1 MSKAKV
7 ISMASVPTKRLAN
20 DSWIKLLITRETVQD
35 NHASVGFSC
44 FTPGTVTKPIAH
56 KVEEFM
62 MVVKGQGELRLND
75 ECIPFKENDAIFVP
89 PDIWHWVANTGDE
102 DIIMV
107 FGFAYYE
114 YPPTQSC

>member
-7 ISMASVPTKRLAN
+7 ISLADVPIKNLAN
-20 DSWIKLLITRETVQD
+20 NSWIKMLITRKTVQD

-44 FTPGTVTKPIAH
+44 FTRGTVTKPIAH

-62 MVVKGQGELRLND
+62 IVVQGQGELRLND
-75 ECIPFKENDAIFVP
+75 GSIAFKENDAIFVP
-89 PDIWHWVANTGDE
+89 PDIWHWIANTGDE